1 MFVQIITAKVKDAAG
16 VQTEI
21 DRWKQELMPGAEGF
35 LGSTGGLTNDGR
47 MILAARFDSEAA
59 ARRNSDRPE
68 QGEFWSRLESHLD
81 GAEFFESTD
90 VTTSQS
96 GGGSDDAGFVQVMQG
111 KVNDIEAAR
120 ALGKRMEEEMPDRRP
135 DVIGDVNVM
144 SEDGTF
150 YNLIYFTSQEE
161 ARKGEKAMSE
171 DPPASMEEWGQLMVG
186 EMTFWDLEDPW
197 LVTK

>member
-21 DRWKQELMPGAEGF
+21 DRWEQELMPGAEGF

-81 GAEFFESTD
+81 GADFFESTD

-120 ALGKRMEEEMPDRRP
+120 ALGKRMEEEMPGRRP

>member
-1 MFVQIITAKVKDAAG
+1 MFVQIITAKVKDADG
-16 VQTEI
+16 VRAEK
-21 DRWKQELMPGAEGF
+21 DRWEKEVMPSAEGF
-35 LGSTGGLTNDGR
+35 LGSTGGITPDGR
-47 MILAARFDSEAA
+47 MIIAARFESEEA

-68 QGEFWSRLESHLD
+68 QSEFWSRMEQHLD

-90 VTTSQS
+90 VTPSQS

-111 KVNDIEAAR
+111 KVNDVEAAR
-120 ALGKRMEEEMPDRRP
+120 ALGKRMEDEMPGRRP
-135 DVIGDVNVM
+135 DVIGDLNVT

-150 YNLIYFTSQEE
+150 YQLIYFTSLEE
-161 ARKGEKAMSE
+161 ARAGEKAMTE
-171 DPPASMEEWGQLMVG
+171 DPPPSMEEWGQLMVG

>member
-21 DRWKQELMPGAEGF
+21 DRWERELMPGAEGF
-35 LGSTGGLTNDGR
+35 LGSTGGLTDDGR
-47 MILAARFDSEAA
+47 MVLAARFESEAA

-120 ALGKRMEEEMPDRRP
+120 ALGKRMEEDMPRRRP

-150 YNLIYFTSQEE
+150 YNLIYFTSVEE
-161 ARKGEKAMSE
+161 ARKGEKAMAE

-197 LVTK
+197 LITK

>member
-16 VQTEI
+16 IKTEV
-21 DRWKQELMPGAEGF
+21 DRWEQELMPGAEGF

-47 MILAARFDSEAA
+47 IILAARFESEEA

-120 ALGKRMEEEMPDRRP
+120 ALGKRMEDEMPGLRP

-150 YNLIYFTSQEE
+150 YNLIYFTSLEE
-161 ARKGEKAMSE
+161 ARKGEKAMTE
-171 DPPASMEEWGQLMVG
+171 DPPASMEEWGRLMAG

-197 LVTK
+197 LVSK